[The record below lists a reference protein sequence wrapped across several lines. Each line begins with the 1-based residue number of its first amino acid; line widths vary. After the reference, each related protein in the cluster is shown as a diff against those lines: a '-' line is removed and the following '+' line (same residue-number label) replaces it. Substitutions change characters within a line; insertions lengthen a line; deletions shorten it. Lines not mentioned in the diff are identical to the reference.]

1 MQSWDPVPGSLQRTI
16 IRRQNCTKMYS
27 TNCSIKHC
35 ANVHVQ
41 IMRIW
46 HLDHL
51 GIVMYCDVLW
61 CTQNYKKAWRWRE
74 NSRQATGGYQSRRQF
89 QGFQW
94 SKAQGLRKFMCYDNS
109 MTVLW
114 CTMNIDSTCCKAW
127 TYSDT
132 FFFFIFA
139 TLLSKRKNSS
149 AGRLVNRKGLQQIC
163 AQPCLIVRVPY
174 DEV

>member
-1 MQSWDPVPGSLQRTI
+1 VQSWDPVPGSLQRTI

-51 GIVMYCDVLW
+51 GIVKIDARPREGTKAGGSSKASSDLRPKALENSYAMTNLW
-61 CTQNYKKAWRWRE
+61 QNY
-74 NSRQATGGYQSRRQF
+74 
-89 QGFQW
+89 
-94 SKAQGLRKFMCYDNS
+94 D
-109 MTVLW
+109 VLW

-132 FFFFIFA
+132 IFSSFFPLYCQIEKPH
-139 TLLSKRKNSS
+139 LLDAWWTEKVSNKS
-149 AGRLVNRKGLQQIC
+149 
-163 AQPCLIVRVPY
+163 VPSLAW
-174 DEV
+174 